1 MANRIANV
9 IPHMKSYVLGK
20 RTISIHSYDR
30 DKNKFKEANE
40 FEIKLPETFTNI
52 QAIRLV
58 NLDMPENLFSFST
71 KYQNTKLSF
80 KLLTGSVGTYTIE
93 IQEGKYTAEQLLKEI
108 NTKMNKAVNST
119 YDKFICKHNTVN
131 NTFWF
136 GNSQD
141 NFALLFNHEES
152 YSLSSGYVRVF
163 RNDKFWGLP
172 YYLGFDKKEYSS
184 ILSQTDMSFDYEHPT
199 NWLTSSSYYVDSTVN
214 RQINITGHKVIYMEL
229 DKKNKI
235 DELTPY
241 SKKTSTMYG
250 NDYSGK
256 TGSAFAKILFESD
269 SCNCRLDANTEKKIS
284 YYSPALRHI
293 DRLRFKFRFH
303 DQLLVDF
310 GSRDFS
316 FSLEFSMLMDSQEA
330 QPFTVPKSMVLS

>member
-1 MANRIANV
+1 MSNRIANV

-58 NLDMPENLFSFST
+58 NLDMPENLFVFAN

-80 KLLTGSVGTYTIE
+80 KLLTGTTGTYTIE
-93 IQEGKYTAEQLLKEI
+93 IQEGRYTVEQFINEI
-108 NTKMNKAVNST
+108 RTKMNKAVGST
-119 YDKFICKHNTVN
+119 YDKFICKHNNVN

-136 GNSQD
+136 GNTQD
-141 NFALLFNHEES
+141 NFVLLFNQEEN
-152 YSLSSGYVRVF
+152 YSLPSGYIRVF

-184 ILSQTDMSFDYEHPT
+184 TLSQTARSFDYENPT
-199 NWLTSSSYYVDSTVN
+199 NWLTTSSYYVDSTNN
-214 RQINITGHKVIYMEL
+214 RQINLIGHKIIYMEL

-256 TGSAFAKILFESD
+256 TGSAFAKILFEND
-269 SCNCRLDANTEKKIS
+269 LCNCRLDANTEKKIS

-293 DRLRFKFRFH
+293 DRLRFRFRFH

-310 GSRDFS
+310 SSRDFS

>member
-30 DKNKFKEANE
+30 DKNKFKESNE

-58 NLDMPENLFSFST
+58 NLDMPDNLFVFT
-71 KYQNTKLSF
+71 NKYQNTKLSF
-80 KLLTGSVGTYTIE
+80 KMIPSNNIYTIE
-93 IQEGKYTAEQLLKEI
+93 IQEGRYTVEQLVNELAR
-108 NTKMNKAVNST
+108 KMNKAISNT
-119 YDKFICKHNTVN
+119 YNKFTCKHNVIN
-131 NTFWF
+131 NTIWF
-136 GNSQD
+136 GNGQD
-141 NFALLFNHEES
+141 NFSLLFNREEV
-152 YSLSSGYVRVF
+152 YSLPSGYVRVF

-172 YYLGFDKKEYSS
+172 YYLGFEKKEYASNLTNS
-184 ILSQTDMSFDYEHPT
+184 NYGFDYEHPT
-199 NWLTSSSYYVDSTVN
+199 YWLLASGYFVDSTN
-214 RQINITGHKVIYMEL
+214 NKEINLNGHKIIYMEL

-256 TGSAFAKILFESD
+256 TGSAFAKLIFEKD
-269 SCNCRLDANTEKKIS
+269 DNKCGLDANTEKKIS

-293 DRLRFKFRFH
+293 DRLRFRFRFH

-310 GSRDFS
+310 RNRDFS
-316 FSLEFSMLMDSQEA
+316 FSLEFTMLMDSQEA
-330 QPFTVPKSMVLS
+330 QPFTVPKSLVLS

>member
-93 IQEGKYTAEQLLKEI
+93 IQEGKYNVEQLLKEI

-131 NTFWF
+131 NTCMHT
-136 GNSQD
+136 N
-141 NFALLFNHEES
+141 ANHS
-152 YSLSSGYVRVF
+152 
-163 RNDKFWGLP
+163 
-172 YYLGFDKKEYSS
+172 
-184 ILSQTDMSFDYEHPT
+184 
-199 NWLTSSSYYVDSTVN
+199 
-214 RQINITGHKVIYMEL
+214 
-229 DKKNKI
+229 
-235 DELTPY
+235 
-241 SKKTSTMYG
+241 TST
-250 NDYSGK
+250 
-256 TGSAFAKILFESD
+256 
-269 SCNCRLDANTEKKIS
+269 CS
-284 YYSPALRHI
+284 YAY
-293 DRLRFKFRFH
+293 
-303 DQLLVDF
+303 
-310 GSRDFS
+310 
-316 FSLEFSMLMDSQEA
+316 
-330 QPFTVPKSMVLS
+330 

>member
-58 NLDMPENLFSFST
+58 NLDMPENLFVFT
-71 KYQNTKLSF
+71 NKYQNTKLSF
-80 KLLTGSVGTYTIE
+80 KINTTNTYTIQ
-93 IQEGKYTAEQLLKEI
+93 IQEGRYNHEQLVKEI
-108 NTKMNKAVNST
+108 VSKMNKAVSST
-119 YDKFICKHNTVN
+119 YNKFICKHNVVN

-141 NFALLFNHEES
+141 NFTLLFNKEES
-152 YSLSSGYVRVF
+152 YSLPSGYVRVF

-172 YYLGFDKKEYSS
+172 YFLGFDKKEYNSVATTS
-184 ILSQTDMSFDYEHPT
+184 DFGFDYESPT
-199 NWLTSSSYYVDSTVN
+199 KWLSTSGYYVDSNNN
-214 RQINITGHKVIYMEL
+214 REINLYGRNVIYVEL

-256 TGSAFAKILFESD
+256 TGSAFAKLIFEND
-269 SCNCRLDANTEKKIS
+269 ENKCCLDNGTERKIS

-293 DRLRFKFRFH
+293 DRLRFRFRFH

-310 GSRDFS
+310 RNRDFS
-316 FSLEFSMLMDSQEA
+316 FSLEFTMLMDSQEA
-330 QPFTVPKSMVLS
+330 QPFTVPKSLVLS

>member
-1 MANRIANV
+1 MSNRIANV

-58 NLDMPENLFSFST
+58 NLDMPPNLFVFSN

-80 KLLTGSVGTYTIE
+80 KLLTGSTGKYTIE
-93 IQEGKYTAEQLLKEI
+93 IQEGRYTIEQLIKEI
-108 NTKMNKAVNST
+108 RTKMNKAVNAA
-119 YDKFICKHNTVN
+119 YDKFVCKHNAVN
-131 NTFWF
+131 NTFWI
-136 GNSQD
+136 GNTQD
-141 NFALLFNHEES
+141 NFVLLFNQEEH
-152 YSLSSGYVRVF
+152 YSLPSGYIRVF
-163 RNDKFWGLP
+163 RKDKFWGLP

-184 ILSQTDMSFDYEHPT
+184 TLSQTTRSFDYENPT
-199 NWLTSSSYYVDSTVN
+199 DWLTASSYYIDSTNN
-214 RQINITGHKVIYMEL
+214 RQINILGHKIIYMEL

-256 TGSAFAKILFESD
+256 TCSAFAKILFEND
-269 SCNCRLDANTEKKIS
+269 KDNCCLDANTEKKIS

-293 DRLRFKFRFH
+293 DRLRFRFRFH

-310 GSRDFS
+310 RNRDFS
-316 FSLEFSMLMDSQEA
+316 FSLEFSVLMDSQEA
-330 QPFTVPKSMVLS
+330 QPFTVPKSLVLS